1 VADVDA
7 AFGQQVLHVPQ
18 AQRNEKRTYIITTN
32 RMISGEELKYRNG
45 LAGFLGLGIAL
56 P

>member
-1 VADVDA
+1 
-7 AFGQQVLHVPQ
+7 
-18 AQRNEKRTYIITTN
+18 
-32 RMISGEELKYRNG
+32 MISGEELKYRNG